1 MCVTPLFGHLF
12 LHCRPCVFSSMAAHC
27 KLTRYG
33 VVVTFTRKSGKI
45 IDLTAKENIPL
56 QMAMCLRESLKK
68 GVDMAKEK

>member
-1 MCVTPLFGHLF
+1 
-12 LHCRPCVFSSMAAHC
+12 MAAHC
-27 KLTRYG
+27 KVTRYG